1 MGVYALTTVP
11 VVFSEHR
18 IPLAVRKKKKNGG
31 WITFASHMSLKSV
44 LGVSSRAKRAD
55 KEESLLFFSS
65 LSLGRLC
72 KHPQAPTGRAGARPC
87 S

>member
-72 KHPQAPTGRAGARPC
+72 KHPQAPTGRVGARPC